1 MTTKTLFIDFFS
13 VDVMA
18 NAVNLKIE
26 SHVVLVNNKIGQQ
39 LLQIEGLE
47 RNKPGTGPNIKYN
60 YYKYS
65 LQNMNSSPGV
75 VLMRPSDHQTQGLSG
90 RPSPQASKPAV
101 RLDGLLIK

>member
-26 SHVVLVNNKIGQQ
+26 SHVVLVNNMIGQQ

-47 RNKPGTGPNIKYN
+47 RNKPGTCLNI
-60 YYKYS
+60 
-65 LQNMNSSPGV
+65 
-75 VLMRPSDHQTQGLSG
+75 HF
-90 RPSPQASKPAV
+90 
-101 RLDGLLIK
+101 I

>member
-26 SHVVLVNNKIGQQ
+26 SHVVLVNNMIGQQ

-47 RNKPGTGPNIKYN
+47 GNKPGTCLNIHYN
-60 YYKYS
+60 
-65 LQNMNSSPGV
+65 
-75 VLMRPSDHQTQGLSG
+75 
-90 RPSPQASKPAV
+90 A
-101 RLDGLLIK
+101 